1 MDDCKQCLPWGANK
15 NIIKHKTGEK
25 TNENYIQILGTR

>member
-1 MDDCKQCLPWGANK
+1 VDDYKQCLPWRANK

-25 TNENYIQILGTR
+25 TNENYI